1 VEQDTS
7 LNIKQ
12 RGLLV
17 TIWQSLMLLTIAI
30 LVMLWVLQIVFL
42 TPYYRNMKTNDVRS
56 VSSTIEQAYLNNTL
70 NETLVP
76 LIVNNNVCVSIYRE
90 NNQIFFMDAL
100 GVNCMLNR
108 STQSE
113 PNFIDNIVR
122 DVRIVTGTELTRTF
136 NPIGYEREMLIL
148 GRNVLINEENIT
160 FLVNSPLDSTE
171 STVVI
176 LRDQFVYVTFAV
188 FILSSLMAFWIAS
201 SLSKPVVDMVKS
213 ANKFASFDFK
223 FEFEPTP
230 YQEFNELAQALNF
243 AKEQLLSIDN
253 LRKDMIANV
262 SHDIKTPLTTIKAY
276 TELLQEFSKDNPT
289 KRKEHLNIIYKE
301 VNHLSLLVSD
311 MLLLTQYD
319 SPNLN
324 INLKSVHVKSWI
336 EYIVSL
342 FEHSIQTLGI
352 HFVIN
357 VDEALVIT
365 IDEIKVGQV
374 LFNFINNAINHVG
387 EDNIVIINAYKR
399 KGKVRVEVEDHG
411 TGILSDELPNI
422 WDRYYRIDKNFA
434 RNQQGTGLGLSI
446 AKSICLAHNLRFGV
460 DSTIGQGS
468 VFYFDCEEE

>member
-1 VEQDTS
+1 VVQDIN
-7 LNIKQ
+7 LNTKQ

-56 VSSTIEQAYLNNTL
+56 VSSNLEQAYLNNTL

-76 LIVNNNVCVSIYRE
+76 LVVNNNVCISVFKE
-90 NNQIFFMDAL
+90 GTQIFFMDAL

-108 STQSE
+108 STPIE
-113 PNFIDNIVR
+113 PNFIDNLVR

-136 NPIGYEREMLIL
+136 NPVGYEREMLIL
-148 GRNVLINEENIT
+148 GRNVVINNENIT

-171 STVVI
+171 STVII
-176 LRDQFVYVTFAV
+176 LREQFVYVTIAV
-188 FILSSLMAFWIAS
+188 FVLSSLMAFWIAS
-201 SLSKPVVDMVKS
+201 MLSRPIVNMVKS
-213 ANKFASFDFK
+213 ANAFASMDFK

-243 AKEQLLSIDN
+243 AKEQLLSIDQ

-276 TELLQEFSKDNPT
+276 TELLQEFSKNNPQ
-289 KRKEHLNIIYKE
+289 KRKEHLDIIYKE

-319 SPNLN
+319 SPNLI
-324 INLKSVHVKSWI
+324 INSRPVHVKSWI
-336 EYIVSL
+336 QYIVSL

-352 HFVIN
+352 HFEIN
-357 VDEALVIT
+357 VDEALTIN

-387 EDNIVIINAYKR
+387 EDNKVIINAYKR
-399 KGKVRVEVEDHG
+399 KGKIRIEVEDHG

-446 AKSICLAHNLRFGV
+446 AKSICVAHQLRFGV
-460 DSTIGQGS
+460 TSTIGQGS
-468 VFYFDCEEE
+468 IFFFDCEEE